1 MQRKYFLFLMLL
13 AGVVAATGCGAAA
26 NAAVATETAPSV
38 SAPNVAPTAV
48 PPHGVVEMFYEWYMG
63 YARSTGNP
71 LVDGAY
77 RGSPYLDA
85 ALVQAV
91 DETLASAERALYDP
105 FLCAQ
110 DIPAELRYAPI
121 SPGAGA
127 ETASVSVQGV
137 WNPATEYEQ
146 VSEWQVALRRVDEA
160 WKIVDIT
167 CQVGQV
173 QSQPTAVP
181 PVASPTPA
189 YQVVDIPAMG
199 LRFEVPGDWQRTAP
213 ELAWSPAGSED
224 LILGVNWIELPPPV
238 EAEAALLP
246 HHAQIIDAQ
255 ALALSCGEGRR
266 FTVEVYAPA
275 AQADD
280 EQAPVASVQA
290 HVIVTVQQGEVRR
303 AFDLYAVAP
312 AAEGLASLEPAL
324 AHLLTSFQLSNLS
337 QSAASASEQVFRLT
351 ETDGYGFQL
360 TYPQDW
366 TFKELETQG
375 PGMPEDWPIERVVQF
390 FPQAW
395 AEALNS
401 SGPPDPTQ
409 PPVVA
414 PLSLEVCVG
423 PDEAFRRAYPAP
435 TASERVDMDGATLVI
450 ERDQL
455 GEQIQLVRY
464 VFQHPQDPELR
475 IVLIDYLSGF
485 PSRAAGNEALVALL
499 GQMVSTMRFVE

>member
-13 AGVVAATGCGAAA
+13 ASVVAATGCGAAA
-26 NAAVATETAPSV
+26 NAAVATETAPS
-38 SAPNVAPTAV
+38 AGAPTAVPTTV
-48 PPHGVVEMFYEWYMG
+48 PPHGVVKMFYEWYMG

-77 RGSPYLDA
+77 RGSLYLDA

-91 DETLASAERALYDP
+91 DATLASAERALYDP

-146 VSEWQVALRRVDEA
+146 VSEWQVALRRVGEA

-173 QSQPTAVP
+173 QPQPTAVP

-199 LRFEVPGDWQRTAP
+199 LRFEVPGDWQRIAP

-224 LILGVNWIELPPPV
+224 LSLGVNWIELQPPA

-246 HHAQIIDAQ
+246 DHAQIIDAQ
-255 ALALSCGEGRR
+255 ALTLSCGEGRR

-312 AAEGLASLEPAL
+312 TAEGLASLEPAL
-324 AHLLTSFQLSNLS
+324 AHLLISFRLSN
-337 QSAASASEQVFRLT
+337 SASEQVFRD
-351 ETDGYGFQL
+351 DGYGFQL
-360 TYPQDW
+360 AYPQDW

-395 AEALNS
+395 ADALNS

-435 TASERVDMDGATLVI
+435 STSESVDVAGMTMVI

-464 VFQHPQDPELR
+464 VFQRPQDPELR

-499 GQMVSTMRFVE
+499 GQMVSTMRFVK